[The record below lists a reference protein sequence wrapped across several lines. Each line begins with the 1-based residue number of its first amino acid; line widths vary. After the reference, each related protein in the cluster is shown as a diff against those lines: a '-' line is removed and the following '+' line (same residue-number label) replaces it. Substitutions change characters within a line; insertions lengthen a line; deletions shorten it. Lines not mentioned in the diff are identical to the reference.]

1 MAWVAPRSLDDALA
15 LLALAQ
21 DHCGASLNAFEI
33 LNHTQLEHVLTHV
46 PGLRDPLPQPA
57 AWNLL
62 IELSDRSDDA
72 QLQARLEQVL
82 IQAGD
87 LITDAA
93 LARSQAQCE
102 QFWRIR
108 SSVSEG
114 NKKSGMSLVFDV
126 AVPLIQVPAFIARAD
141 AAVRAICPPVR
152 VPVVGHLGDGNMH
165 LVIVM
170 AWEYWQSLSEP
181 QALLQTLRDAVYAIV
196 AELGGTWSAE
206 HGIGRM
212 LL

>member
-1 MAWVAPRSLDDALA
+1 
-15 LLALAQ
+15 
-21 DHCGASLNAFEI
+21 
-33 LNHTQLEHVLTHV
+33 V
-46 PGLRDPLPQPA
+46 PGLRAPLTHPA
-57 AWNLL
+57 PWNLL

-72 QLQARLEQVL
+72 QLQAKLEQVL
-82 IQAGD
+82 TQAGE

-93 LARSQAQCE
+93 LASNQAQCE

-126 AVPLIQVPAFIARAD
+126 AVPLVRVPQFIARAE
-141 AAVRAICPPVR
+141 AAVRLLCPEVR

-165 LVIVM
+165 LVIVIGW
-170 AWEYWQSLSEP
+170 AHWQSLSDP
-181 QALLQTLRDAVYAIV
+181 QALLQTMRDAVYAIV

-212 LL
+212 LLKEMKQYKSSVELNLMRTIKTTLDPQGLFNPGKVLPA

>member
-1 MAWVAPRSLDDALA
+1 M
-15 LLALAQ
+15 
-21 DHCGASLNAFEI
+21 
-33 LNHTQLEHVLTHV
+33 
-46 PGLRDPLPQPA
+46 
-57 AWNLL
+57 
-62 IELSDRSDDA
+62 
-72 QLQARLEQVL
+72 L

-93 LARSQAQCE
+93 LARSQAQSE
-102 QFWRIR
+102 PFWRIR

-141 AAVRAICPPVR
+141 AAVRAICPALR
-152 VPVVGHLGDGNMH
+152 VPVVGHLGEGH
-165 LVIVM
+165 IHWVTVIDW
-170 AWEYWQSLSEP
+170 AHWQSLSEP
-181 QALLQTLRDAVYAIV
+181 QALMQTMRDAVYAIV

-212 LL
+212 LRKEMQQYKSPVELKLMRAIKATLDPQGLFNPGQVLPA